1 MLWAVCSALRVVGC
15 ARPVRLFACTAKP
28 ADIAVHV
35 IFVILQAQQ
44 LQQLQQHQ
52 ATQAASQAARAQ
64 QAQQQQVSDD
74 PASEGTAGTQ
84 QQQASDQAVPEAA
97 GQLQQQQ
104 QVSDQAATQ
113 ANTQQ
118 QLHKQQQLISD
129 QAAPEAGSQQ
139 QQHQISDP
147 ATAGAVAQQQ
157 QGGGI
162 GVRVSLDPPQ
172 SPRLTV
178 PSQGGTSLSKPLQQ
192 QPGPVMP
199 AGAQVRARSNMKHV
213 DLTGTI
219 HQHAAEE
226 RGLGNEFE
234 NPTRLGDLVANSDP
248 AVHATPSKVCL
259 LTTRLCLV
267 G

>member
-104 QVSDQAATQ
+104 VSDQAATQ

-118 QLHKQQQLISD
+118 QLYKQQQLISD

-147 ATAGAVAQQQ
+147 ATPGAVAQQQ

-259 LTTRLCLV
+259 LTTHLCLV